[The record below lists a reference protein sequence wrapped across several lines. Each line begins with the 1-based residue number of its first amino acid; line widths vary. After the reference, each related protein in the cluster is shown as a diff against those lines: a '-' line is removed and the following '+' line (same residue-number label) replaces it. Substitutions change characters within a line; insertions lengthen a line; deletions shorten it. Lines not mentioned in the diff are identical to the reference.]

1 MGVGCPE
8 YVLLFRKLPTDKST
22 AYADEPVVKTKA
34 EYTRG
39 QWQLDAH
46 AYWRS
51 SGNTLLSKEQMK
63 AMPIEQLQ
71 RVYHEFSK
79 GSVYDFAEHVRL
91 VEELDNENRLPASFM
106 VCSPAS
112 WSDRVWDDIARMR
125 TLNSEQ
131 SRRNLQMHVCPFQ
144 LDQKQRVRR
153 DKHAQ
158 NTVRLRAEEWHK
170 LRQLHE
176 RQQPPKNSQF
186 LPYFTRTPRFPQQK
200 SRTDW

>member
-1 MGVGCPE
+1 MLEHPE
-8 YVLLFRKLPTDKST
+8 RHDYTINLILDDYFGNVKGEEMNYIDFLKSKVAVAKYT
-22 AYADEPVVKTKA
+22 GFA

-112 WSDRVWDDIARMR
+112 
-125 TLNSEQ
+125 
-131 SRRNLQMHVCPFQ
+131 
-144 LDQKQRVRR
+144 
-153 DKHAQ
+153 
-158 NTVRLRAEEWHK
+158 
-170 LRQLHE
+170 
-176 RQQPPKNSQF
+176 
-186 LPYFTRTPRFPQQK
+186 
-200 SRTDW
+200 